1 MCKCSALI
9 TKMCLKNFER
19 VMQVDNK
26 NKLLDTLE
34 RIAIALENIEKIVTE
49 SHEWKK
55 QNVVDAIEKAL
66 KG

>member
-1 MCKCSALI
+1 
-9 TKMCLKNFER
+9 MCLKNFER

-55 QNVVDAIEKAL
+55 QSVVDAIEKTL